1 MEKAELNQHIQR
13 LLACAEELNKS
24 RLVFISLSYGQYRLN
39 ISVMVYRS
47 TEWQIKNEPDL
58 VWDTLTQD
66 NTIDQLPELVTK
78 MERLA
83 KGEQK

>member
-1 MEKAELNQHIQR
+1 TKEELNQHIQR